1 MLCFLGKREE
11 VFVGSKQRESEKKKR
26 EEKVKRKNGGKNLFH
41 FSLDVDA
48 LPLFCLSCSSSFFF
62 FFEVPECRPAPVRS
76 RTSTRSVRSLESPL
90 CVDAYLELD
99 RAAKHAGAESGVGE
113 KREKTPTRHH
123 QDEAMLFSHSFPS
136 FYLSLFSHVPLHLP
150 LSTPHSSAEKRQAE
164 SSRIRDKYPDRI
176 PVREFTLVV
185 FRKHQAAFLDSLLSF
200 ARSRGK
206 T

>member
-1 MLCFLGKREE
+1 MA
-11 VFVGSKQRESEKKKR
+11 EKKIS
-26 EEKVKRKNGGKNLFH
+26 FT
-41 FSLDVDA
+41 F
-48 LPLFCLSCSSSFFF
+48 LFCLSCSSSFFF

-76 RTSTRSVRSLESPL
+76 RTSTRSVRSLESPF
-90 CVDAYLELD
+90 CVDACLELD

-123 QDEAMLFSHSFPS
+123 RGEALLFSRSFPS
-136 FYLSLFSHVPLHLP
+136 LYLSLFSHSPLHLP